1 MIMED
6 GFEEIE
12 PETESNHSQSDNC
25 DCAECRKNRN
35 KYVSV
40 LDIDRYIESLN
51 DWD

>member
-1 MIMED
+1 MED
-6 GFEEIE
+6 SIEEIE
-12 PETESNHSQSDNC
+12 TGTESIHSQSDNC
-25 DCAECRKNRN
+25 DCVECRKNRN